1 MKLDLKTLVVI
12 SRPRFWLYLV
22 GPFILGYALGARE
35 HTQFLSAQFW
45 LYLGYFLFPANLF
58 LYGVNDL
65 ADTDT
70 DQFNAKKNGYEHGL
84 KIAQHRPLQR
94 VTVGCV
100 IVTCLAAF
108 FTSNVVSASLLFLFL
123 LLSFAYSCPPFRWKA
138 SPFIDSA
145 SNILYILP
153 GIFAYH
159 LMTGI
164 LPPFYI
170 VITLGFWTAAM
181 HLFSAVPDIEAD
193 KLAGLRTTAVVLGEQ
208 KSLMLCSVLWFL
220 CLGGI
225 YRVTSAPAVLL
236 LGIYGVLPLLS
247 LSRKWPAEKIYRIFP
262 LLNAAVGFIV
272 FWIVVTQRLL

>member
-22 GPFILGYALGARE
+22 GPFIVGYALGARE
-35 HTQFLSAQFW
+35 HTQFLSSQFW
-45 LYLGYFLFPANLF
+45 VYLGFFLFPANLF

-70 DQFNAKKNGYEHGL
+70 DQFNEKKSSYEHGL
-84 KIAQHRPLQR
+84 KAAQHRPLQLAIF
-94 VTVGCV
+94 GCV
-100 IVTCLAAF
+100 IVTGFAAL

-159 LMTGI
+159 LMTGT

-193 KLAGLRTTAVVLGEQ
+193 TLAGLHTTAVMLGEL

-220 CLGGI
+220 CMGGL
-225 YRVTSAPAVLL
+225 YLVTAAPAVLL
-236 LGIYGVLPLLS
+236 LGVYGVLPLLCLKKTWS
-247 LSRKWPAEKIYRIFP
+247 AEKLYRIFP
-262 LLNAAVGFIV
+262 FLNAAIGSVV
-272 FWIVVTQRLL
+272 FWIVVAERFL